1 MPQKDPTAEHR
12 PLEHCLGPI
21 TRSRAIGVK
30 EAPYRHR
37 PPELALI
44 SKPLHSLD
52 RVVVALNAVVGE
64 LGGVVQGVTREGVS
78 HECVW
83 ISFSFPLLGEAPNNA
98 VYDRK
103 GNHMASLVQLP
114 MDLDVRKT
122 V

>member
-52 RVVVALNAVVGE
+52 RVVVALNAMVGE
-64 LGGVVQGVTREGVS
+64 LGGVVQGVTGQGVG
-78 HECVW
+78 HERVGY
-83 ISFSFPLLGEAPNNA
+83 IPLAL
-98 VYDRK
+98 DQ
-103 GNHMASLVQLP
+103 LVLLLRVTF
-114 MDLDVRKT
+114 MER
-122 V
+122 